1 MNIMFIKM
9 YFRISVG
16 LGNAK
21 MTLTPTNV
29 NVRLAGQVEIV
40 RSTSMN
46 VILIPVK
53 MEENAKME

>member
-1 MNIMFIKM
+1 MFIKM

-46 VILIPVK
+46 VILIPVE

>member
-1 MNIMFIKM
+1 M

-29 NVRLAGQVEIV
+29 NVQLAGQVEIV

>member
-1 MNIMFIKM
+1 MP
-9 YFRISVG
+9 FRISVE
-16 LGNAK
+16 LENVK

-29 NVRLAGQVEIV
+29 NVQLAGLVEIV

-53 MEENAKME
+53 MAENAKME

>member
-1 MNIMFIKM
+1 MFIKM